1 MTNLVTLFDTSKP
14 FPYFFETR
22 AQIVYIIIAGKTIV
36 CVGVGGAW
44 DDFRDIN
51 KIKGRGF
58 LLWSLLNSVSLQRL
72 YRLTTNR
79 RIMYEQ

>member
-36 CVGVGGAW
+36 CVGVGGVW
-44 DDFRDIN
+44 GDFRDIN